1 MNDVLILG
9 SSKGLG
15 KSLYKFFETDGV
27 KVLGVSR
34 TEGDYTDFICDLSN
48 KEQTNKLVETLY
60 ISEIMPKSIIFNAGQ
75 GSSKKETLE
84 ERKKELMNQNFHNSK
99 NFIEILEKYPKRLND
114 FKNLIFINSIC
125 ALENFDCSEEYMQS
139 KSELLKYSRVLAKN
153 FIKYGIRVN
162 SILPGNIMHENSIW
176 NKKFK
181 DDNEEK
187 NFLNKTMP
195 HNDWIYPIDIYETIT
210 FLIKNKN
217 VVNTEIILDGGQSIF
232 SPN

>member
-1 MNDVLILG
+1 MTRN
-9 SSKGLG
+9 
-15 KSLYKFFETDGV
+15 LYV
-27 KVLGVSR
+27 
-34 TEGDYTDFICDLSN
+34 
-48 KEQTNKLVETLY
+48 
-60 ISEIMPKSIIFNAGQ
+60 
-75 GSSKKETLE
+75 
-84 ERKKELMNQNFHNSK
+84 
-99 NFIEILEKYPKRLND
+99 LEKVTPNEIIELEKKKADIVTFDYASHKQLVNHRIIHDLLDNYFED
-114 FKNLIFINSIC
+114 REREMIFKFCSEYLLK
-125 ALENFDCSEEYMQS
+125 LENFDNHKTAYHDVNLVNIVDRNELLESMMDIIPQAHVLKKILEKEEYDNVYVS
-139 KSELLKYSRVLAKN
+139 SRLFEIFYKSDLAKN